1 MRSPRWPRSRG
12 WAACYDEKEHK
23 EILQT
28 LVSEQHALV
37 EKTGQTL
44 KLLGNPFVE
53 TPIDHYIP
61 LRCKENKSEGTNV
74 TVAGTPKMPSTP
86 DEAPLKRSRPAQKG
100 GTLQQAPLLVHTM
113 LGGTRQREGRQ
124 TLWPRPGSRQ
134 LRLAGNQPT
143 WRSSTKAAA
152 TKSCR
157 EQHQDRP
164 DDPDPLP
171 YPEYDHQ
178 GQGEETH

>member
-1 MRSPRWPRSRG
+1 MRRGEDPEKTQTRSREDT
-12 WAACYDEKEHK
+12 A
-23 EILQT
+23 
-28 LVSEQHALV
+28 
-37 EKTGQTL
+37 
-44 KLLGNPFVE
+44 
-53 TPIDHYIP
+53 
-61 LRCKENKSEGTNV
+61 
-74 TVAGTPKMPSTP
+74 AGTAVSTWGEDLP
-86 DEAPLKRSRPAQKG
+86 
-100 GTLQQAPLLVHTM
+100 TM
-113 LGGTRQREGRQ
+113 LGGTRPRKGWQ

-134 LRLAGNQPT
+134 LCLAGNQPT

-178 GQGEETH
+178 GHGSENQGEETPHEKFTQRYEDPWNKDARESLENQQTSNKDNPTDRQGHSYHNQAGSHYYKDQ